1 MRRRPPRSTRTDTLF
16 PYTTLFRSA
25 YGPKNP
31 RAFEIS
37 DPILIPIGEGIT
49 GSVAKSA
56 RSELIQDTSL
66 DERYIEDDKRRFSE
80 ITVPVIVDGMVFG
93 VIDCEHSEKNFFS
106 EQHLKIQ
113 IGRAHF

>member
-1 MRRRPPRSTRTDTLF
+1 M
-16 PYTTLFRSA
+16 
-25 YGPKNP
+25 
-31 RAFEIS
+31 
-37 DPILIPIGEGIT
+37 T

-106 EQHLKIQ
+106 EQHLKILEA
-113 IGRAHF
+113 IASIYAVTISKVRAERAAIDRNSTRLNSSH